1 MNINSRILLSLL
13 FFFAGM
19 TFLSAS
25 EAGAEDRYF
34 TIGLSLAYANPS
46 YNEPLE
52 SGFNELEKT
61 PGINRV
67 TVGLGLEL
75 GFAMTQDLYFMGGI
89 EGMGDRLD
97 DSYDYDQLN
106 TYLYFL
112 GVKGYPFHTGLIL
125 EGRIGASRAVVQ
137 SSNSFTD
144 TSSTGMGY
152 GATVGYDF
160 DRNNTGVSFE
170 TGLSLNHLQGMEFE
184 EVEISNNQLFIY
196 GKLLWK

>member
-1 MNINSRILLSLL
+1 MNINSRILLSLF

-19 TFLSAS
+19 TLLSAS
-25 EAGAEDRYF
+25 EAGADDRYF
-34 TIGLSLAYANPS
+34 TIGLSLAYANPT

-61 PGINRV
+61 PGINRR
-67 TVGLGLEL
+67 TMSLGLEL
-75 GFAMTQDLYFMGGI
+75 GFAITQDLYLMGGI

-97 DSYDYDQLN
+97 DSYDYEQLN

-112 GVKGYPFHTGLIL
+112 GIKGYPFHTGLIL
-125 EGRIGASRAVVQ
+125 EGRIGTSRAVVQ
-137 SSNSFTD
+137 SSNSFSE

-160 DRNNTGVSFE
+160 DRNSTGLSFE
-170 TGLSLNHLQGMEFE
+170 TGLSANHLEGMDFE
-184 EVEISNNQLFIY
+184 EVKIATNQLFIY